1 PPKATGCETFGD
13 NEGQALIDEC
23 IALGMSKYD
32 NVATITRITAQNI
45 IKQYRTFLPRYNID
59 VDNISKIYMC
69 GSGSRNLNIINYLRE
84 QLPNIAILKLDEM
97 GVHWDRKE
105 AISSAQQAL
114 KAILGPH
121 DPRPSQRRHD
131 ANTISGKIAPGLQ
144 WREVM
149 AMALEFGKVMSCR
162 PTVKEMVVD
171 RQYTAWKQ

>member
-1 PPKATGCETFGD
+1 
-13 NEGQALIDEC
+13 
-23 IALGMSKYD
+23 MSKYD
-32 NVATITRITAQNI
+32 TVATITRIIAQNI

-59 VDNISKIYMC
+59 VHNISKIYMC

-97 GVHWDRKE
+97 GVHWDRRE

-121 DPRPSQRRHD
+121 DPRPSQQRHD
-131 ANTISGKIAPGLQ
+131 ANTISGKIAPGRQ